1 MEEPS
6 EEPSAEPMLT
16 RNALTALLPTLAL
29 GWPAND
35 TSCHTGRG
43 LIYGV
48 HFSGLEIETVPAK
61 DYGECC
67 AACGAQQTSPKQSQE
82 LCDWIEWNPSIP
94 QPRCTLK
101 TGEGNVAG
109 QHNGIISGAHG
120 EETVQH
126 FACSTSYTCAPVPN
140 GTPHPKN
147 QTQAVCEASCVAPP
161 TTFACD
167 LSSGVGI
174 CAAAKP
180 GHATN
185 MTKANCDAACV
196 APVPPPPPPLATNPC
211 LRFGHTVPVD
221 RHVDAEIVQMKDGKK
236 ISHTWPNYKFGDFS
250 DWVNVFKPGSGTISL
265 WENVAVKRVG

>member
-147 QTQAVCEASCVAPP
+147 QTQAVCEASCVGRPADHLRLRPLLRRRYLRRGEAGP
-161 TTFACD
+161 RHEHDKSKLRRRVRRAGT
-167 LSSGVGI
+167 
-174 CAAAKP
+174 AAA
-180 GHATN
+180 
-185 MTKANCDAACV
+185 AA
-196 APVPPPPPPLATNPC
+196 ARDQPVPA
-211 LRFGHTVPVD
+211 LRPH
-221 RHVDAEIVQMKDGKK
+221 
-236 ISHTWPNYKFGDFS
+236 
-250 DWVNVFKPGSGTISL
+250 GSRGSS
-265 WENVAVKRVG
+265 RGR